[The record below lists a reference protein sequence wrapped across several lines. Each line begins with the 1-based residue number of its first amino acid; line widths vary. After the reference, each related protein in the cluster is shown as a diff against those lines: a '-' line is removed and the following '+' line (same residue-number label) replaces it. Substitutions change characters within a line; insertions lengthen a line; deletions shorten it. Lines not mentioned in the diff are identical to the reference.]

1 MWTCLKLA
9 SIWIFLR
16 RAPTGMNHA
25 AQSVSLDQ
33 VHHLQSDLSLSLYYL
48 KHWNIR
54 PRILSISIL
63 SWLLELVATSTP
75 DFKMPLCL
83 YNFSWQVHA
92 AAAVA
97 AATVAVCNSDCDS
110 SWGCLESH
118 RIQVTYEYKN
128 FYMITY
134 YCITTMQEQYTQVQS
149 LTSWFTYSYIL

>member
-1 MWTCLKLA
+1 MLEISLNLNFFEKGSYRDESCCPVSKLRSGSPSTKWLVPVPVLFETLEYQDQYSQHQYPNLVVRTCCNQCPWLQNASVSVQLQLA
-9 SIWIFLR
+9 S
-16 RAPTGMNHA
+16 
-25 AQSVSLDQ
+25 
-33 VHHLQSDLSLSLYYL
+33 
-48 KHWNIR
+48 
-54 PRILSISIL
+54 
-63 SWLLELVATSTP
+63 
-75 DFKMPLCL
+75 
-83 YNFSWQVHA
+83 
-92 AAAVA
+92 AAVA